1 VASADGARTYPALSA
16 AVAPE
21 TLGLSGDDLP
31 YILLAFA
38 GLALTG
44 ILTRQLARTGGLKD
58 DDR

>member
-1 VASADGARTYPALSA
+1 
-16 AVAPE
+16 VAPE

-44 ILTRQLARTGGLKD
+44 VLTRQLARTGGPED
-58 DDR
+58 DNR